1 MHPSRFSGSIHS
13 SRRPSICPGCD
24 SDCMM
29 ERIEDDGVD
38 PRPEDRADP
47 RTCEL
52 PLSSDNATS
61 VIITSSTNT
70 QTQPPSQILQGHA
83 PSSTIVTTN
92 SSTSNSHNTPRCSD
106 DRFPFSGAQVLAFK
120 CLSHIPMTMTY
131 KQRWGIPAACKLLG
145 GGESAL
151 AGGANWNNQP
161 GGGAGTGPWGNNGA
175 PPPQGVPPQGWGGG
189 AAAPL
194 PPPGSNPGPQQSQ
207 TVNPSHNT
215 NPGGQL
221 KGSNQGGNPQ
231 QQVGAQPPNPSQ
243 GGSGPGNKNPQ
254 QQQQQGGGSGSGAT
268 SWAAAAGKNLPP
280 QSGGTNAGGSSTSCK
295 QQLEQLSTMREAL
308 YSQDGWGGQHV
319 NQDSSWDIPASPE
332 PSNKEPNVA
341 GAGNPQAPPAPVWKP
356 NVNNGTEL
364 WEANLR
370 NGGQPPPQVAQKT
383 PWGHTPATNIGGTW
397 GEDDEGDA
405 NLWSGGGAG
414 IQQGGGPGAAAGGGW
429 GTAGPS
435 SGQGPVWTGGPKKE
449 EWGAGAGGWG
459 DPRDPR
465 SGGSGVPGIDPGSHP
480 GQHPHTMLGAAGIG
494 AGDPLLRGDPRGISG
509 RLNGAAAAADPM
521 WAQPPQVPPGPPG
534 SHHHI
539 QPPGPP
545 PGQPKMIPPGPTP
558 PGQWAGPPHKE
569 AMNMKPNV
577 PGAGGWDEPS
587 PPAQRR
593 NLPPNYDDGTSLWG
607 NKPPPPPPDTVL
619 ASFYYYYYYGEVC
632 ADRGAGEKSAVPT
645 IRRDRLR
652 SPKKC
657 TCHLPYHRRPSRR
670 LYRIPELAWFPTPSL
685 ICTGKLQNLPIV
697 STHTSLVISV
707 RGLETLLPHGD
718 PTNISSSV

>member
-1 MHPSRFSGSIHS
+1 M
-13 SRRPSICPGCD
+13 C
-24 SDCMM
+24 
-29 ERIEDDGVD
+29 
-38 PRPEDRADP
+38 
-47 RTCEL
+47 
-52 PLSSDNATS
+52 
-61 VIITSSTNT
+61 
-70 QTQPPSQILQGHA
+70 
-83 PSSTIVTTN
+83 
-92 SSTSNSHNTPRCSD
+92 
-106 DRFPFSGAQVLAFK
+106 
-120 CLSHIPMTMTY
+120 
-131 KQRWGIPAACKLLG
+131 
-145 GGESAL
+145 
-151 AGGANWNNQP
+151 
-161 GGGAGTGPWGNNGA
+161 
-175 PPPQGVPPQGWGGG
+175 
-189 AAAPL
+189 
-194 PPPGSNPGPQQSQ
+194 
-207 TVNPSHNT
+207 
-215 NPGGQL
+215 GQL

-480 GQHPHTMLGAAGIG
+480 GQHPHTMLWNQDTGKKVVACFLDIAKAYDSIQHDKLLQELRNIG
-494 AGDPLLRGDPRGISG
+494 LTDTALTWFTSYLTNRTQLSDKADCAGDPLLRGDPRGISG

-607 NKPPPPPPDTVL
+607 NKPPPPPP
-619 ASFYYYYYYGEVC
+619 
-632 ADRGAGEKSAVPT
+632 GAGAGANKVSHWKEMPT
-645 IRRDRLR
+645 PPNMGGRGVMGGPIGPGSLQANPRMPVNPGAMKPDGTPWLG
-652 SPKKC
+652 
-657 TCHLPYHRRPSRR
+657 PSRNGVWDGSHDPSAGVPWGSHEDK
-670 LYRIPELAWFPTPSL
+670 LGGAPWNDGSSWGAPNQNPKPKNPGQPWLDNSGDVDPSTWGAQPPKSGPKPLSKEIIYASKQFRILCEMGFKKEDIESALRASNMNGDDALEQLSAWPGTKRFDAGSDMQFDQHQGTPFRQTPTHNFAAS
-685 ICTGKLQNLPIV
+685 G
-697 STHTSLVISV
+697 STNHYS
-707 RGLETLLPHGD
+707 G
-718 PTNISSSV
+718 N